1 MAGRLPGKRR
11 RSLQRLN
18 PCRGT
23 ALGRSSWTRPWQ
35 GRSTSWQSAPPG
47 RSPWSNAELAANPEI
62 RSSVIGQVFAYA
74 AGLWSLSY
82 DEFDRLF
89 TDRAGGSLGAT
100 VVKAADLEDRWDQ
113 HAFRE
118 AVTSNLETGQ
128 FDLVIAVDSIPEE
141 LKRVVR

>member
-23 ALGRSSWTRPWQ
+23 ASRPVLLDSALARSVDLVAVGAAGQITVV
-35 GRSTSWQSAPPG
+35 
-47 RSPWSNAELAANPEI
+47 ECKLAANPEI

-89 TDRAGGSLGAT
+89 TDRAG
-100 VVKAADLEDRWDQ
+100 
-113 HAFRE
+113 E
-118 AVTSNLETGQ
+118 AW
-128 FDLVIAVDSIPEE
+128 P
-141 LKRVVR
+141 RP